1 MGASFYSRI
10 IKSYFWTVFA
20 YAISF
25 ARQFILVPL
34 FLKYV
39 GKEKYAFWLLAMAAV
54 GVIMTINH
62 GYFQYVSN
70 KINLTYRINKS
81 KAVKEFKSAFR
92 FSLIQLIIL
101 LILVIL
107 MSTNLIFPY
116 VVKID
121 LNSVLNHK
129 INLVF
134 LFLAISSLIFS
145 VFSGLLAKLYEPVKK
160 ENYLYRFNF
169 IYNIL
174 DLIVL
179 IFSVWLIKDLFLIA
193 ILLTVF
199 RLIVL
204 FIFAINIKN
213 VAPDFYPWW
222 NEGNIKEELV
232 TFKKSLFLLFSNFI
246 ERFQHDGLVL
256 YISHYISESIVPL
269 FSATRTIGNSA
280 TGGVASI
287 INPTLPEMQAN
298 FAAKNWRRISDII
311 FFNLSLSGF
320 VISIFFIILSPF
332 AKTLFEIWTNNE
344 LKFDEAFY
352 FYIVATSILFNF
364 SYNFLS
370 IIRAF
375 NYTKETF
382 SIVVIKVTLLFTIPL
397 FLVRSLESIGMAMLF
412 SEIAGLLVAMNF
424 LILLF
429 SNTSKGEI
437 IRIII
442 LSFIPSLFAI
452 YGVYLT
458 LNSSIN
464 LYLIIFIYLILFS
477 VNLFFNGKN
486 LILKLYENKPKQGE

>member
-39 GKEKYAFWLLAMAAV
+39 GKEKYAFWLVAMATV

-70 KINLTYRINKS
+70 KINLTYRINKA

-92 FSLIQLIIL
+92 FSLIQLLIL

-107 MSTNLIFPY
+107 ISTNLLFPY

-121 LNSVLNHK
+121 LDSIVKYK
-129 INLVF
+129 INFVF

-174 DLIVL
+174 DLLVL
-179 IFSVWLIKDLFLIA
+179 IFGVWLIKDLFLIA
-193 ILLTVF
+193 IVLTVF

-213 VAPDFYPWW
+213 IAPEFYPWW
-222 NEGNIKEELV
+222 DEGNIKEEFV
-232 TFKKSLFLLFSNFI
+232 TFKKSLFLLSSNFI

-256 YISHYISESIVPL
+256 YVSHYISESILPL
-269 FSATRTIGNSA
+269 FSAIRTIGNSA

-298 FAAKNWRRISDII
+298 FAKKNWKRISDII

-332 AKTLFEIWTNNE
+332 AKTLFEIWTSNE
-344 LKFDEAFY
+344 LIFNEAFY

-382 SIVVIKVTLLFTIPL
+382 SIVAIKVALLFIIPL

-412 SEIAGLLVAMNF
+412 SEIAGLLVAITF

-429 SNTSKGEI
+429 SNNSKRGI

-442 LSFIPSLFAI
+442 FSFIPSLFAI

-458 LNSSIN
+458 LNSGIN
-464 LYLIIFIYLILFS
+464 LYLIIIIYLILFS
-477 VNLFFNGKN
+477 VNLFFNGKSLVSKFHIN
-486 LILKLYENKPKQGE
+486 RPKQGE